1 MTRSQIAS
9 KFNINSETLRYY
21 ESLGLINPKRDPG
34 SGYRIY
40 SDKELLKLDFI
51 TRFKKFGFKLKD
63 IKSFFDFIYS
73 NNQDKSLLT
82 NFLNDHIND
91 IESQIAGLNSLLESL
106 IMFRD
111 KKDTE
116 SCSVISRLLDNP

>member
-21 ESLGLINPKRDPG
+21 ETLGLINPKRDPG

-40 SDKELLKLDFI
+40 SDRELLKLDFI
-51 TRFKKFGFKLKD
+51 TRFKKLGFKLKD
-63 IKSFFDFIYS
+63 IKSFFDFVNS
-73 NNQDKSLLT
+73 NNNDRNVLKD
-82 NFLNDHIND
+82 FLNKHIND
-91 IESQIAGLNSLLESL
+91 IESQITGLNSLMESL

-111 KKDTE
+111 RKDTE
-116 SCSVISRLLDNP
+116 TCSVMSKLLENP